1 MWNPFGP
8 KNGSITLTQYD
19 VINLVGAKE
28 AELMIAR
35 GQLQQAAQAIE
46 ALKAENANL
55 RQQQEKR
62 ALKLVEKPEVAPA
75 DANTVP
81 SAVK

>member
-8 KNGSITLTQYD
+8 KGGSIRLTQYD

-28 AELMIAR
+28 AELMVAR

-46 ALKAENANL
+46 QLKAENVAL
-55 RQQQEKR
+55 RQQLDEQKPKETG
-62 ALKLVEKPEVAPA
+62 LKAVKPAK
-75 DANTVP
+75 TVP
-81 SAVK
+81 DAVK